1 MEKVMLDKKRDL
13 ISGILVAVVFAA
25 IAFSQDRLL
34 YTTLR
39 PANWDIYLF
48 EGQGSEPRR
57 LTDDPALD
65 YNPVFSPDGRWVVF
79 CSERR
84 GNPDL
89 YALDLKNGGQP
100 RLLTDNDSMEDAPAF
115 SPDGKRIVFVSTR
128 DGNADIF
135 TMPFDSENP
144 KASSQAVNL
153 TRGAGGDFNPA
164 FSPDGRHIAF
174 SSDRAHANGLGA
186 YQQMRAPGSDEL
198 FKFPTSRTSIYV
210 MDADGKNVRR
220 LTQPDGVDGSPVWSA
235 DGTSIYFYSKRRGGR
250 NYRIWRM
257 KAD

>member
-1 MEKVMLDKKRDL
+1 MINKKRDM
-13 ISGILVAVVFAA
+13 ISGIITAVFLATM
-25 IAFSQDRLL
+25 AFSQDRIF

-48 EGQGSEPRR
+48 DGSGSGPRR

-100 RLLTDNDSMEDAPAF
+100 RLLTDNDSMEDAPSF

-135 TMPFDSENP
+135 TMPFDPENP
-144 KASSQAVNL
+144 KASSKAVNL
-153 TRGAGGDFNPA
+153 TRGMGGDFNPA

-174 SSDRAHANGLGA
+174 SSDRANGLGA
-186 YQQMRAPGSDEL
+186 YQQMRALG
-198 FKFPTSRTSIYV
+198 
-210 MDADGKNVRR
+210 
-220 LTQPDGVDGSPVWSA
+220 
-235 DGTSIYFYSKRRGGR
+235 
-250 NYRIWRM
+250 
-257 KAD
+257 